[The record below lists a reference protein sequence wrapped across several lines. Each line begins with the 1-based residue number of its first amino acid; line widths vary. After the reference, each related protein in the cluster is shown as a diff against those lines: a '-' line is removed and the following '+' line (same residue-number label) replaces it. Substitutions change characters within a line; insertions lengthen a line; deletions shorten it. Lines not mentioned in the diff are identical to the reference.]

1 MINNIRGKWAARILR
16 ARYFVVLT
24 DKESIIYLKGAKPE
38 EFEDV
43 VALAAQCAE
52 LEDFQDKL
60 KDMIVRHEAQVYKLS
75 GGYKHVKRNTAK
87 RKKINVKKG

>member
-1 MINNIRGKWAARILR
+1 MINNTRTKWAARIMR

-24 DKESIIYLKGAKPE
+24 ERESVIYLKGVKPE

-60 KDMIVRHEAQVYKLS
+60 KDMIERHEAQVYKLS
-75 GGYKHVKRNTAK
+75 GGYKHAKRNTAK